1 MKALALLFA
10 VVALGCGSE
19 PTGTPRPAPGEE
31 PIETASLDDEEIVPL
46 APEPEAKAKE
56 RPCLLV
62 GVGGA
67 RDPRRI
73 DEATVRLPPRDSA
86 PRGEIEVEIEILPDG
101 SVGRAEILST
111 TEPPWP
117 EGERAVLEAVKAWR
131 YEPPALGGTPISLCA
146 TIVIRP

>member
-1 MKALALLFA
+1 MKAAAFLIA
-10 VVALGCGSE
+10 VAALGCGSE

-31 PIETASLDDEEIVPL
+31 PIETASLEDEEVVSL
-46 APEPEAKAKE
+46 APEPAAKAKE
-56 RPCLLV
+56 RPCLLAA
-62 GVGGA
+62 VGGA
-67 RDPRRI
+67 PDPRRI
-73 DEATVRLPPRDSA
+73 DEAPVRLPTRDPA
-86 PRGEIEVEIEILPDG
+86 PRGGIEVEIEILPDG

-117 EGERAVLEAVKAWR
+117 EGERAVLEAVKTWR